1 MQQPNAFL
9 QILIRTAQTGI
20 FEGWLTPTC
29 LPAFQAGPRGLVGPI
44 VRYPFQFSSS
54 HDWPEREFAEFLAAK
69 QAQAQAQAD
78 ILLLL
83 AGQLKRSFSEDLH
96 PVPELFHTHSHP

>member
-44 VRYPFQFSSS
+44 VRYSFQFSSS
-54 HDWPEREFAEFLAAK
+54 HDWPERVRRVPSCE
-69 QAQAQAQAD
+69 
-78 ILLLL
+78 
-83 AGQLKRSFSEDLH
+83 AGAGVGRHSALIGRTIEAREAFSDDLH
-96 PVPELFHTHSHP
+96 PVPELFHTHTNP